1 MMLTYSFNQEFEPI
15 IYKTENF
22 TVSNYHEIVKPE
34 LWQHLSQHFREVN
47 LQHEEKYG
55 KPSRIQA
62 AVRPWRS
69 YALCHTHTGFF

>member
-1 MMLTYSFNQEFEPI
+1 MMLTYSFNQEFQPI

-55 KPSRIQA
+55 
-62 AVRPWRS
+62 
-69 YALCHTHTGFF
+69 